1 MNRHTPTVKGG
12 GSDESDADQRERW
25 RRMRAG
31 LVIGNCESLSAGF
44 RTRRNEEQRDGCRV
58 YLVTRI
64 SFRQRVRWSRFM
76 LA

>member
-1 MNRHTPTVKGG
+1 MNGHTPTVKGG

-31 LVIGNCESLSAGF
+31 LGIRNCESSSAGF
-44 RTRRNEEQRDGCRV
+44 RTRRNEEQRDVCRV

-76 LA
+76 RA

>member
-1 MNRHTPTVKGG
+1 MNGHTPTVKGG

-31 LVIGNCESLSAGF
+31 LDIGNCESLSAGF
-44 RTRRNEEQRDGCRV
+44 RTRWNEKQRNGCRT
-58 YLVTRI
+58 YLVAGI

-76 LA
+76 FA

>member
-1 MNRHTPTVKGG
+1 MNGHTPTVKGG

-31 LVIGNCESLSAGF
+31 LGIGDCESLGAGF
-44 RTRRNEEQRDGCRV
+44 RTRRNYGQRNGCRV
-58 YLVTRI
+58 YLVARI
-64 SFRQRVRWSRFM
+64 GFRQRVRLRRFM